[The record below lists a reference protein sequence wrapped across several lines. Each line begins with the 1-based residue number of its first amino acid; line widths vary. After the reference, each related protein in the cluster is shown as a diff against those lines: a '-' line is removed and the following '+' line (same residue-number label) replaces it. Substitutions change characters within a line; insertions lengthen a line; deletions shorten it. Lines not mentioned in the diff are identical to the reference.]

1 MSSSPATSQSDL
13 TSIAISVDGKAIN
26 DAYQVSHIEINKA
39 ANKISSA
46 RVVVIDGDAAGED
59 FSITDSTTF
68 APGGTIDIQLGYHS
82 TTQSVFQGIIVQQT
96 IQKSPGASS
105 TLTVEC
111 RDKAVAMTI
120 GRKNA
125 YYTKTTDS
133 DVISKII
140 GSYGLSSSVASTSPQ
155 LDELIQ
161 YYATD
166 WDFILTRAELNGLV
180 VLVDAGKVT
189 LAKPDL
195 SQSAALSVTYGADIY
210 EFSLEMDS
218 RTQVADITCSSWD
231 MKTQAVLTA
240 QAKATNF
247 NSLGN
252 TTSPTLAK
260 VTGSSGYSLQST
272 AALPQNLLSAWA
284 QGEMIKSEMAKIRGT
299 VLFQGSAALNPGGI
313 LEISGVGARFSGN
326 AYVGS
331 VRHFI
336 DDGSWRTEAGIGLSP
351 VPFSA
356 NTDIVAPPAA
366 GTVPGIQGLQNGT
379 VKQIQEDP
387 DGQYRVLVQIPL
399 ITTGSDG
406 VWARLASFYATNT
419 AGAFFFPEAGD
430 EVVLGFLNQDP
441 AYPVILGSLY
451 SSANKVPPFTPDQ
464 PNTNKA
470 IVTKNQLKFLFDDVK
485 KIITLIT
492 PNKNQIVL
500 SDEGQSITI
509 QDQSS
514 NKIVLSTSGILIKGS
529 KITLEADQGIQM
541 STSAGDIKMSAS
553 AGEINGSS
561 LNISL
566 SADAQLTAKANA
578 AASFQASGETTIKG
592 AIVMIN

>member
-1 MSSSPATSQSDL
+1 MPSSPATAQSDL
-13 TSIAISVDGKAIN
+13 TSIAISVGGSAIS
-26 DAYQVSHIEINKA
+26 DTYQVSHIEINKA

-46 RVVVIDGDAAGED
+46 RVVLIDGDAAGED
-59 FSITDSTTF
+59 FSITDSATF
-68 APGGTIDIQLGYHS
+68 APGGAIDIQLGYHG

-210 EFSLEMDS
+210 EFSLDMDS

-240 QAKATNF
+240 QAKASNF

-252 TTSPTLAK
+252 TPSPTLAK
-260 VTGSSGYSLQST
+260 VTGSSGYNLQST
-272 AALPQNLLSAWA
+272 AALPQNVLSAWA

-313 LEISGVGARFSGN
+313 LEISGVGKRFSGN

-351 VPFSA
+351 IPFSA

-406 VWARLASFYATNT
+406 VWARLAGFYATNT
-419 AGAFFFPEAGD
+419 AGAFFFPEVGD

-451 SSANKVPPFTPDQ
+451 SSSNKVPPFTPDQ

-485 KIITLIT
+485 KIITIIT

-553 AGEINGSS
+553 AGEINGAS

-578 AASFQASGETTIKG
+578 AASFQASGQTTIKG